1 MNGNPNYEERE
12 DGIWKK
18 DTSTIKGN
26 ANYFSKIP
34 PPMHVGTIPLKDGH
48 IDMKLWEKELAE
60 KHANDHK

>member
-18 DTSTIKGN
+18 DTSTVKGN

-34 PPMHVGTIPLKDGH
+34 PPCGST
-48 IDMKLWEKELAE
+48 AF
-60 KHANDHK
+60 HKKMDTLICSFGKRS